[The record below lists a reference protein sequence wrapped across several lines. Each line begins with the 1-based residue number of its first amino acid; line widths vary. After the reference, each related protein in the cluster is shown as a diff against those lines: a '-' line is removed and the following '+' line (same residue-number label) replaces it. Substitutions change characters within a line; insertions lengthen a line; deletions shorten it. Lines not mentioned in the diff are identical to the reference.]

1 MAKIDPEQERRRL
14 AEFYTQQLDGELEKV
29 ASQAYELTD
38 LAREVLRAELNR
50 RGIAGKLV
58 EQAPV
63 ILKKEPTGPRPG
75 DPPAATGIEPEAQ
88 KDQVEFQQ
96 EGELDF
102 QRMVTIR
109 RFRDL
114 PEALIAKGSL
124 DSAGIDSVLVNDN
137 LVRLDWFWSNL
148 MGGVQLQ
155 VEAEDADSANEI
167 LNQPIPESFD
177 AGGTGEYQQ
186 PRCPSCGSLD
196 VSFQELNKPV
206 AYVSAYA
213 GLPLPI
219 RRQAWRCHAC
229 NAEWEDDDHNGAA
242 SNS

>member
-14 AEFYTQQLDGELEKV
+14 AEFYSQQMDGELEKV

-38 LAREVLRAELNR
+38 IACEALKAELAR
-50 RGIAGKLV
+50 RGLAGKLV

-63 ILKKEPTGPRPG
+63 IPKKIPAGPQPG
-75 DPPAATGIEPEAQ
+75 DPPPRIEPEEPESEP
-88 KDQVEFQQ
+88 EF
-96 EGELDF
+96 ESDGEIDF
-102 QRMVTIR
+102 KRMVTIR

-114 PEALIAKGSL
+114 PEALLAQGSL
-124 DSAGIDSVLVNDN
+124 DSAGIASVLVNDN
-137 LVRLDWFWSNL
+137 IVRLDWFWSNA

-155 VEAEDADSANEI
+155 VEPEEVDAANKI

-177 AGGTGEYQQ
+177 AAGTGEYQQ
-186 PRCPSCGSLD
+186 PQCPSCGSLD

-206 AYVSAYA
+206 AFASAYV

-219 RRQAWRCHAC
+219 HRQAWRCHAC
-229 NAEWEDDDHNGAA
+229 NAEWEDVSDQGDAA
-242 SNS
+242 SKT

>member
-1 MAKIDPEQERRRL
+1 M
-14 AEFYTQQLDGELEKV
+14 AEFYSQQMDGELEKV

-38 LAREVLRAELNR
+38 IARESLKAELAR
-50 RGIAGKLV
+50 RGLAPKFI
-58 EQAPV
+58 EHAPV
-63 ILKKEPTGPRPG
+63 IAKKEPAAPQPG
-75 DPPAATGIEPEAQ
+75 DPPPAPRIEEDAP
-88 KDQVEFQQ
+88 

-124 DSAGIDSVLVNDN
+124 DSAGIDSVLGNDN

-155 VEAEDADSANEI
+155 VEPEDAEAANEI

-177 AGGTGEYQQ
+177 AVGTGDYQQ

-196 VSFQELNKPV
+196 VSFQELNKPI

-213 GLPLPI
+213 GLPLPV

-229 NAEWEDDDHNGAA
+229 NAEWEDDADQDGAA